1 MSRNGR
7 TLTGPDPL
15 PLATITASMCVTRS
29 NFATYSFA
37 AASADS
43 HLRAMAAMGG
53 GVPSPSDAW
62 KSTFCSALNGSSG
75 CVVMISSTAATM
87 CCLSASAY
95 WISAMIL
102 VEPQSALRC
111 HVEGGHNTLLKT
123 HQRGLS

>member
-1 MSRNGR
+1 
-7 TLTGPDPL
+7 
-15 PLATITASMCVTRS
+15 
-29 NFATYSFA
+29 
-37 AASADS
+37 
-43 HLRAMAAMGG
+43 MAAMGG

-111 HVEGGHNTLLKT
+111 QVEGGHNTLLKST
-123 HQRGLS
+123 NVSKVKLS